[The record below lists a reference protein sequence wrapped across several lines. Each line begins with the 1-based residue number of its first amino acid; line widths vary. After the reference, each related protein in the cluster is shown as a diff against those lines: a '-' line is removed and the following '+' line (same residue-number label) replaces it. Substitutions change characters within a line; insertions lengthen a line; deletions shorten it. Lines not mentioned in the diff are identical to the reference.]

1 MPPEGALLESRSMR
15 DSVMGR
21 VDALDKVKA
30 LVMLP
35 DGIHVRSEDV
45 ARYFEVSTGVI
56 RQLTARHRAEL
67 TANGMHVLRGSDLR
81 RFHSD
86 MVSLWAGGKQDSYP
100 QAATQLTLY
109 TRRAVLNIAMLL
121 RDSDIA
127 RSVRTYLL
135 DAESE
140 LRSEFREGC
149 ADLDRRVTRV
159 ENHLGGVGVA
169 LMELGPVLHRMSCR
183 LDSLDR
189 RLDATNRVVAAISN
203 RLCEMSDD
211 IKRVDARVDDVAHQ
225 LRDLRR
231 NRKRR

>member
-67 TANGMHVLRGSDLR
+67 TANGMRVLRGSDLR

-86 MVSLWAGGKQDSYP
+86 MVSLWADGKQDSYP
-100 QAATQLTLY
+100 QAATQLTL
-109 TRRAVLNIAMLL
+109 
-121 RDSDIA
+121 
-127 RSVRTYLL
+127 
-135 DAESE
+135 
-140 LRSEFREGC
+140 
-149 ADLDRRVTRV
+149 
-159 ENHLGGVGVA
+159 
-169 LMELGPVLHRMSCR
+169 HRMSCR
-183 LDSLDR
+183 LDTLDR
-189 RLDATNRVVAAISN
+189 RLDATNRVVAAIGN